1 MFQMSLRPCSAVSVN
16 WEQTRT
22 QLAASQALKSD
33 LRLKIISTSRPR
45 RHEAMSDLFC
55 QLTWPMQS
63 QSKGNMGTA
72 LQLGPG
78 LPNVLVSNILGVKK
92 EKKL

>member
-33 LRLKIISTSRPR
+33 VVTMKLKIISTSLIFTA
-45 RHEAMSDLFC
+45 EAMSDLFC
-55 QLTWPMQS
+55 QLTWPMWS
-63 QSKGNMGTA
+63 
-72 LQLGPG
+72 
-78 LPNVLVSNILGVKK
+78 
-92 EKKL
+92 